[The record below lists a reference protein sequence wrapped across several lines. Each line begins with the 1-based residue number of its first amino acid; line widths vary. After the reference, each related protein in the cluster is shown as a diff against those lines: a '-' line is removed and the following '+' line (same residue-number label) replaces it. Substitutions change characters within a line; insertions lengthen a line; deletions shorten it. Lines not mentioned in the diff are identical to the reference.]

1 MKAVL
6 DQIGFGGEELKNVKE
21 CFVAGIMDGEEYDG
35 SKWIQLSFYNP
46 GTKKYVNLQFDSDG
60 NMFITDPFE

>member
-6 DQIGFGGEELKNVKE
+6 DQIGFSREELKNVKA
-21 CFVAGIMDGEEYDG
+21 CFVASVIDGTEPDG
-35 SKWIQLSFYNP
+35 SKWVELSFYNP
-46 GTKKYVNLQFDSDG
+46 VIKKYVNLQFDSDG